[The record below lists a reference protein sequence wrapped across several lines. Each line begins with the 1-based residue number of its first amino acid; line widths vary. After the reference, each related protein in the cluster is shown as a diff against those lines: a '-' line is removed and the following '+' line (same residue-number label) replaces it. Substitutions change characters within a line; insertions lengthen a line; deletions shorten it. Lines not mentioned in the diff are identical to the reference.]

1 MTALPRVQLALSV
14 SDVDAAV
21 EFYSRLFDAKPHKRR
36 PGYANFALDAPPLKL
51 VLIEDADGAG
61 GLNHLGVEVSSADE
75 VEASQKRATASGLTT
90 SSEDDVVCCYA
101 RQQKVWVTDPDG
113 ASWEVYTILD
123 DDPSVAAEGATEEAC
138 SDAACCA

>member
-21 EFYSRLFDAKPHKRR
+21 DFYSRLFDAKPHKHR

-61 GLNHLGVEVSSADE
+61 GLNHLGVEVSSTDE
-75 VEASQKRATASGLTT
+75 VEASHKRATASGLTT

-123 DDPSVAAEGATEEAC
+123 DDPAVEAEEAC

>member
-101 RQQKVWVTDPDG
+101 RQQKVWVTDPD
-113 ASWEVYTILD
+113 
-123 DDPSVAAEGATEEAC
+123 TEAKK
-138 SDAACCA
+138 S